1 MTYGKAILIF
11 IIGLTIL
18 FLLCPIVGMDT
29 TLLGMLILLIV
40 TMLLMIK
47 AAFYSVRITNSKWK
61 KKISGQE
68 KSARF
73 ESIYEYVKNNYTY
86 ELELLRKELVK
97 YLIIAGILLVISLI
111 ISVIIGYKTESEEL
125 GIYVLMP
132 ALTYTMYVYTK
143 YNKKY
148 QSKYKKYVIENF
160 IRTMNHA
167 LTYENINNN
176 KLDRLYRYAQFQN
189 VSYDSFESE
198 DYISG
203 YIDGTLIEMSDVI
216 LKKKTKSEGKNTEY
230 TCIFSHSQ
238 ISKKVP
244 QEIRLRNNKNPSK
257 MENNRVELDN
267 EEFEKYFD
275 VFSDSRILVMEILTH
290 DIMEEI
296 IQFYNNSEINFEI
309 VIKENRIYIRYEVGD
324 IFEGKI
330 FNKSTNKEALWIC
343 YNTLNFAINLTLKIN
358 KILEE
363 KEV

>member
-11 IIGLTIL
+11 IIGLTII
-18 FLLCPIVGMDT
+18 FLLWPIIGMNA

-40 TMLLMIK
+40 TMGAIIK
-47 AAFYSVRITNSKWK
+47 AAFNSVRMTNSKWK
-61 KKISGQE
+61 KKMLRQE

-73 ESIYEYVKNNYTY
+73 ESIYEYAKNNYTY

-97 YLIIAGILLVISLI
+97 HLIIAGILLVISLI
-111 ISVIIGYKTESEEL
+111 ISGIIGYKTESTEL
-125 GIYVLMP
+125 GVYALIP
-132 ALTYTMYVYTK
+132 ALTYTMYVYIK
-143 YNKKY
+143 YNTKY

-160 IRTMNHA
+160 IRTMNYA

-176 KLDRLYRYAQFQN
+176 KLDRFYRDAQFQN
-189 VSYDSFESE
+189 VSYDKFESE

-203 YIDGTLIEMSDVI
+203 YIGGTLIEISDVI
-216 LKKKTKSEGKNTEY
+216 LKKKTKSERGETVY
-230 TCIFSHSQ
+230 SCIFSHSQ
-238 ISKKVP
+238 ISKKVL
-244 QEIRLRNNKNPSK
+244 QEIRLRNKKNPSK

-275 VFSDSRILVMEILTH
+275 VFSDSRILAMEILTH
-290 DIMEEI
+290 DIMEEM

-309 VIKENRIYIRYEVGD
+309 VIKGNRIYIRYEVGD
-324 IFEGKI
+324 IFEGTI
-330 FNKSTNKEALWIC
+330 FKKSTNKEALWIC
-343 YNTLNFAINLTLKIN
+343 YNTINFAINLTLKIN